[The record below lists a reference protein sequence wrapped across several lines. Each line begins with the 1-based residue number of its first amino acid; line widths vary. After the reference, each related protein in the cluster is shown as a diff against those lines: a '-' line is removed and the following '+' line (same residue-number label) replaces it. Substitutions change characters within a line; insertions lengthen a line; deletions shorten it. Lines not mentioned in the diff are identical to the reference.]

1 MIRPIL
7 DGIRLRC
14 PHCHQG
20 PMFRTWFETHRR
32 CPNCG
37 VPFQPY
43 EGDFLG
49 TMAVTYGI
57 TVGLA
62 LLLFALLYRLTD
74 LTLYQHI
81 QVYSA
86 FCIAWYFGMYRQMK
100 GIWVGI
106 LYVMTGLKKEP

>member
-1 MIRPIL
+1 MIQPL
-7 DGIRLRC
+7 WDGVCLRC
-14 PHCHQG
+14 PNCRKG
-20 PMFRTWFETHRR
+20 EMFRTWFETHPR
-32 CPNCG
+32 CPGCS

-62 LLLFALLYRLTD
+62 LLLFAALYKFTD
-74 LTLYQHI
+74 LTLYQHLL
-81 QVYSA
+81 VYSA
-86 FCIAWYFGMYRQMK
+86 FCLVWYFALYRQMK

-106 LYVMTGLKKEP
+106 LYVMTGLKKL